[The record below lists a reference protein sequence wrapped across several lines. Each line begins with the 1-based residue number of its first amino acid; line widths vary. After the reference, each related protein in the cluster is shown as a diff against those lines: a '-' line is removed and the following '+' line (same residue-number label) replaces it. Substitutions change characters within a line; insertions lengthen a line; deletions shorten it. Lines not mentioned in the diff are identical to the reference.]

1 MLHTAVATLPLKSA
15 QNRCD
20 GLNPHKQLSCQNLT
34 GFSTNRRIHNARSKI
49 FQAELCLPSTVDT
62 AL

>member
-20 GLNPHKQLSCQNLT
+20 GLNPHKA
-34 GFSTNRRIHNARSKI
+34 IV
-49 FQAELCLPSTVDT
+49 LPKPHRV
-62 AL
+62 